1 VSASEGVTER
11 ARRRGAPTKGDRR
24 ERAILD
30 AAEALLEER
39 GLDPVTVE
47 QIAAGAGIS
56 RASLYFYFGS
66 KSEVV
71 TALVARTMAVT
82 RNDADTLAGEVD
94 VPPKQTI
101 ERSIRRIEKQWLDHG
116 VVMRAAVD
124 YAPSNPEVKEI
135 WKGTVDLYID
145 LLGDVLVR
153 AGVPD
158 DGSPTGA
165 RALAKGLGWMGERNF
180 YVASAIS
187 KAEVRRVAE
196 TVLAI
201 WFSAIE
207 VATGGSASSS
217 SAGGSSRAP
226 ST

>member
-1 VSASEGVTER
+1 MSASEPVAER
-11 ARRRGAPTKGDRR
+11 PRRPDNPTKGDRR
-24 ERAILD
+24 EQAILD

-66 KSEVV
+66 KQEVV
-71 TALVARTMAVT
+71 TALVARTMGVT
-82 RNDADTLAGEVD
+82 RDDADTLAAEVD
-94 VPPKQTI
+94 VPPQTTI

-124 YAPSNPEVKEI
+124 NAPSNPEVREI
-135 WKGTVDLYID
+135 WRGTVDLYVD

-158 DGSPTGA
+158 DGGPTGA
-165 RALAKGLGWMGERNF
+165 RALAKGLAWMGERNF
-180 YVASAIS
+180 YIASAIS

-201 WFSAIE
+201 WFSTIE
-207 VATGGSASSS
+207 DRVG
-217 SAGGSSRAP
+217 
-226 ST
+226 

>member
-1 VSASEGVTER
+1 VKASEHVTER
-11 ARRRGAPTKGDRR
+11 PRRRATPTKGDRR
-24 ERAILD
+24 EQAILD
-30 AAEALLEER
+30 AAETLLEER
-39 GLDPVTVE
+39 GVDPVTVE

-66 KSEVV
+66 KQEVV

-82 RNDADTLAGEVD
+82 RDDADTLAGEVD
-94 VPPKQTI
+94 VPPKETI
-101 ERSIRRIEKQWLDHG
+101 ERSIRRIEKQWLEHG

-124 YAPSNPEVKEI
+124 NAPSNPEVQEI
-135 WKGTVDLYID
+135 WRGTVDLYID
-145 LLGDVLVR
+145 LLGDVMVR

-158 DGSPTGA
+158 DGGPTGA

-180 YVASAIS
+180 YIASAIS
-187 KAEVRRVAE
+187 KAEVRRTSE

-207 VATGGSASSS
+207 VGAA
-217 SAGGSSRAP
+217 
-226 ST
+226 